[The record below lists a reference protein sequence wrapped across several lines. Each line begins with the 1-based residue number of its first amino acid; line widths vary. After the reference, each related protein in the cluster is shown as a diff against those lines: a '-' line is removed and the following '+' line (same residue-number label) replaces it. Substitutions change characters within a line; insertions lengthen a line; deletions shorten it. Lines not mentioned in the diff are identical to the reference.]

1 MMRLFTF
8 IFLSFSIA
16 FTAIGQSD
24 DAEFAEYGTTLS
36 ISPFGPGLSL
46 TYNVDTK
53 NSISVAFGFSPELSA
68 PAALLPDFE
77 SSSYSVN
84 GTSSWM
90 GVFWRHRP
98 FENQNIGFN
107 LGMASGQIENNLEDD
122 ADDHLTYSVNYTE
135 NPVMYLGVNY
145 GSKPVKGLQF
155 GIELGVLST
164 GGATV
169 QYSGHE
175 EEMEFH
181 EEEIEA
187 AIDDIKSKF
196 AWSMLP
202 NLQLSVSYG
211 F

>member
-1 MMRLFTF
+1 MRLFTF

-16 FTAIGQSD
+16 FNASGQSD
-24 DAEFAEYGTTLS
+24 DTEFAEYGTTLA

-53 NSISVAFGFSPELSA
+53 NSITAAFGFSPEVSA
-68 PAALLPDFE
+68 PEALLPDFE
-77 SSSYSVN
+77 SSSYSVS

-135 NPVMYLGVNY
+135 NPVMYL
-145 GSKPVKGLQF
+145 
-155 GIELGVLST
+155 
-164 GGATV
+164 
-169 QYSGHE
+169 
-175 EEMEFH
+175 
-181 EEEIEA
+181 
-187 AIDDIKSKF
+187 
-196 AWSMLP
+196 
-202 NLQLSVSYG
+202 
-211 F
+211 

>member
-1 MMRLFTF
+1 MLK
-8 IFLSFSIA
+8 
-16 FTAIGQSD
+16 
-24 DAEFAEYGTTLS
+24 TLT
-36 ISPFGPGLSL
+36 G
-46 TYNVDTK
+46 
-53 NSISVAFGFSPELSA
+53 
-68 PAALLPDFE
+68 
-77 SSSYSVN
+77 
-84 GTSSWM
+84 
-90 GVFWRHRP
+90 
-98 FENQNIGFN
+98 
-107 LGMASGQIENNLEDD
+107 
-122 ADDHLTYSVNYTE
+122 NYTE

>member
-1 MMRLFTF
+1 
-8 IFLSFSIA
+8 
-16 FTAIGQSD
+16 
-24 DAEFAEYGTTLS
+24 
-36 ISPFGPGLSL
+36 
-46 TYNVDTK
+46 
-53 NSISVAFGFSPELSA
+53 
-68 PAALLPDFE
+68 
-77 SSSYSVN
+77 
-84 GTSSWM
+84 M

>member
-1 MMRLFTF
+1 MRLFTF

-16 FTAIGQSD
+16 FNASGQSD
-24 DAEFAEYGTTLS
+24 DTEFAEYGTTLA

-53 NSISVAFGFSPELSA
+53 NSITAAFGFSPEVSA
-68 PAALLPDFE
+68 PEALLPDFE
-77 SSSYSVN
+77 SSSYSVS

-175 EEMEFH
+175 EE
-181 EEEIEA
+181 IEA